1 MFGNLNMKDMM
12 AKMQEMQGAVE
23 ESKKRLV
30 NIYVKGESH
39 DGKIRFVL
47 DGNRKVK
54 DVTIDESLLAKENK
68 EDIEDML
75 VVAFNKAIEDAD
87 HVNENEM
94 KSTASGLLPGM
105 GG

>member
-1 MFGNLNMKDMM
+1 MLPIKWYGPILKRTISEDHKDINTTTNP
-12 AKMQEMQGAVE
+12 K
-23 ESKKRLV
+23 SPK
-30 NIYVKGESH
+30 
-39 DGKIRFVL
+39 
-47 DGNRKVK
+47 
-54 DVTIDESLLAKENK
+54 NK

-105 GG
+105 GA